1 VKPKHQRLVL
11 AGAAVAALMAAAAL
25 AIPALREQAAYFYT
39 PADIAAKGVRPG
51 QAIRLGGLV
60 ETGSVARTADGLTMT
75 FRVTDRL
82 KTVAVA
88 YTGIVPDLFR
98 EGQGVIADGRFD
110 GRGVFQA
117 ETLLAKHDENYM
129 PPEVA
134 KAMADA
140 EAKAK
145 ARPIPS
151 MEAGR
156 R

>member
-1 VKPKHQRLVL
+1 VKPKQQRLAL

-25 AIPALREQAAYFYT
+25 AIPALREEAAYFYA
-39 PADIAAKGVRPG
+39 PADVAAKGVQPG

-110 GRGVFQA
+110 DSGVFQA

-134 KAMADA
+134 KAVANA

-145 ARPIPS
+145 ARPTPA
-151 MEAGR
+151 METGR